1 MEHTARAAPRYLQQS
16 SFELFTF
23 KTGKDL
29 TVRRCGLST
38 PFTSKTAWVWFGART
53 IKLMPKEL
61 LLMPTKS
68 ERRRGR
74 DEVRLWVPKHDI
86 IQKLDR
92 LTAPRNR
99 LIKVGKMMQSP
110 LTDCKDFISKKD
122 LSEAKKACQS
132 TMQALDKDIKKV
144 NRSGEP
150 SRYSKHDSERPL
162 FKRTARIVMVNPS
175 KNSFIFNHF

>member
-38 PFTSKTAWVWFGART
+38 PFISKTAWVWFGART

-68 ERRRGR
+68 ERGR
-74 DEVRLWVPKHDI
+74 DEVRLWVPKRDI

-92 LTAPRNR
+92 LTALRNR